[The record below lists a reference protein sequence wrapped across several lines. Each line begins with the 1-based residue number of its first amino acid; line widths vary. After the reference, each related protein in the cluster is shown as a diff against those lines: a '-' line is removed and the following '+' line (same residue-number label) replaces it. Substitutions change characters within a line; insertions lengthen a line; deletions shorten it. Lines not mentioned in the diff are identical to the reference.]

1 MRRLLRHVQSP
12 CYTEKM
18 KLREVK
24 DILEAEI
31 VTGSHLLDRDIK
43 MAGGADL
50 MSDVLAFIK
59 PGALLLTGLANPQV
73 VRTAEMSEV
82 RALCFVRGKL
92 PGAETIRLAELK
104 NIPLL
109 RTHLSMFAS
118 CGRLY
123 AKGLPDCFEYG
134 R

>member
-1 MRRLLRHVQSP
+1 
-12 CYTEKM
+12 M